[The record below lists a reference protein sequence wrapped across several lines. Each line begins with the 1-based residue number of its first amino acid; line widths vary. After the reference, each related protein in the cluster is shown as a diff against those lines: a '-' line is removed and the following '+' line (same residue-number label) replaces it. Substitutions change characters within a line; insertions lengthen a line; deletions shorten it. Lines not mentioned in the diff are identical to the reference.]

1 MKWVIRGVS
10 FEGDPACLLGIHSC
24 ACWARYPDLGC
35 LGNSERAK
43 SLVVLL
49 AGKRLGKLES
59 LMAEDHKGYV
69 QNRAIS
75 LFSLFFRALYNSSLG
90 LWWFYSYKMAPSR
103 FLGTGHGRARGWA
116 EVPKPS
122 WGRAP
127 PGFQHLCLCSARNWS
142 VGRKNVEPR

>member
-1 MKWVIRGVS
+1 MR
-10 FEGDPACLLGIHSC
+10 ETQPACWGFIPVHAGQGILT
-24 ACWARYPDLGC
+24 WDVWETQRG
-35 LGNSERAK
+35 AK

-69 QNRAIS
+69 QKRAIS

-116 EVPKPS
+116 EVLKPS